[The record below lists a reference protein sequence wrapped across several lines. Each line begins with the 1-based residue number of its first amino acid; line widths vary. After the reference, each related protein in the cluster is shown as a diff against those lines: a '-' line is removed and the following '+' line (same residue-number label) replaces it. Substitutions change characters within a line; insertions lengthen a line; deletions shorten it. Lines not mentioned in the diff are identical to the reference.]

1 MIKAVI
7 FDLDGTLVNSLYDL
21 ADATNYALQQNG
33 FPIHETEKYKY
44 FIGNGIP
51 RLIERAL
58 PEDNRNTKTKLKVKE
73 DFFKYYSV
81 HYADKT
87 VAYEGMVDAVN
98 KIKAQGIK
106 IAVVTNKADVMAKT
120 VTKAVYGGIFDIVVG
135 LSDKFPSKP
144 DPASTFS
151 TLKALGATPKESL
164 FVGDSGVDM
173 QTGVNSGIAPVGVLW
188 GFRGREELKDN
199 GARYIIEKPC
209 ELLNI
214 IGEIN
219 G

>member
-51 RLIERAL
+51 KLIERVL
-58 PEDNRNTKTKLKVKE
+58 PEDSRAMKTKIQVKE

-87 VAYEGMVDAVN
+87 VAYEDVIDTVN
-98 KIKAQGIK
+98 KIKARGLK

-120 VTKAVYGGIFDIVVG
+120 VVKAVFGDIFDIVLG
-135 LSDKFPSKP
+135 LSDSFPSKP
-144 DPASTFS
+144 DPASTLD
-151 TLKALGATPKESL
+151 TVKKLGVCENECL

-173 QTGVNSGIAPVGVLW
+173 QTGVNSGISPVGVLW
-188 GFRGREELKDN
+188 GFRSREELMDN
-199 GARYIIEKPC
+199 GAKYIIEKPYD
-209 ELLNI
+209 LLNI